1 MPNWPDIVFWML
13 AATSVLWVVRQVRH
27 GIVQRGWLVVFATIM
42 AVALVGRFLGQPIVI
57 GVAGALWLVFVCL
70 PSVLSR
76 ASTRLVIRERYGPA
90 KRLAD
95 LAALLHPA
103 DGWPGSSRLIDAVA
117 LTARGDEDGAV
128 AVLEPLCRLG
138 NIIGQR
144 ANLLRC
150 RLTQSWAEIL
160 AWSAANPGMV
170 ERDVELLAAVLRAL
184 GETGDTAGMVD
195 VYRLH
200 RKRIGAIPQA
210 ILRDS
215 IQLNLFALAG
225 DPVGVESILG
235 GSLAAAPPLYRDYW
249 LATARLRAGEND
261 TARAEFERLL
271 VGADDVWTKA
281 IRRRIAVSHEPLPS
295 LDTTRREFVAAEAT
309 SLEAEIRFGERGPPS
324 AGGSPVTW
332 SLIGL
337 NLFAF
342 ALEVALDGSTDI
354 HLLHRLGALCPD
366 CVGRGEWWRLLTST
380 FLHFGPLHLIMN
392 LAALAMLGPRA
403 EAALGWGRALTVY
416 LVAGVGS
423 MATVAAQGWIE
434 GEHGCTVGA
443 SGAVMGLIGATAAMM
458 LRGWLREG
466 AVAARN
472 RGLAMAGVVF
482 GQMVIDTLVPQL
494 SFTAHLSGA
503 VIGFVATLL
512 LGDRLARPA
521 SPAPRSAA

>member
-13 AATSVLWVVRQVRH
+13 AAMSTLWAVMQVRQ

-42 AVALVGRFLGQPIVI
+42 AVALVGKLLGQPVVI

-70 PSVLSR
+70 PSILSH
-76 ASTRLVIRERYGPA
+76 ASTRQVIRERYGPA

-95 LAALLHPA
+95 LAAMLHPA
-103 DGWPGSSRLIDAVA
+103 DGWPGASRFIDAVA

-138 NIIGQR
+138 NMVGQR

-150 RLTQSWAEIL
+150 RLTHNWAEIL

-170 ERDVELLAAVLRAL
+170 DRDAELLAAVLRAL

-195 VYRLH
+195 LYRRH
-200 RKRIGAIPQA
+200 RKRIGAMPLA

-225 DPVGVESILG
+225 HPEGAERILG

-249 LATARLRAGEND
+249 LATAHLRAGGIE
-261 TARAEFERLL
+261 TARADFERLL
-271 VGADDVWTKA
+271 VGADDVWAKA
-281 IRRRIAVSHEPLPS
+281 IRRRIAASHEPIPP
-295 LDTTRREFVAAEAT
+295 LDESRQALVAEEAT
-309 SLEAEIRFGERGPPS
+309 SLEAEIRFGKKGPPS
-324 AGGSPVTW
+324 ASASPVTW
-332 SLIGL
+332 SLVALNGL
-337 NLFAF
+337 AF
-342 ALEVALDGSTDI
+342 ALQLAFDGSTD
-354 HLLHRLGALCPD
+354 LKVLHDLGALCAD
-366 CVGRGEWWRLLTST
+366 CVGRGEWWRLLTAT
-380 FLHFGPLHLIMN
+380 FLHLGPLHLIMN
-392 LAALAMLGPRA
+392 LGALATLGPQA
-403 EAALGWGRALTVY
+403 EAGLGRGRTLVVY
-416 LVAGVGS
+416 FLAGVGS
-423 MATVAAQGWIE
+423 MAVVAAQSWIT
-434 GEHGCTVGA
+434 GERLIAVGA

-458 LRGWLREG
+458 LRGWFNEG

-472 RGLAMAGVVF
+472 RCLAMAGVVLA
-482 GQMVIDTLVPQL
+482 QMVIDTLVPQL

-512 LGDRLARPA
+512 LGDRLGRPVPG
-521 SPAPRSAA
+521 PAA